1 MGTINYWITSI
12 LQNIFFYVQHKKE
25 THTCLRTT
33 WGCMSKWWQKV
44 HFCMNFPLKS
54 SSWNFWNK
62 KRIHFLGYID
72 IQFLLIKYI
81 FYTCVVLWILKLA
94 MIFVLCMRLPFQI
107 CIMTVL
113 LRICVQMSYC
123 FHLLL
128 CVLIF
133 YNLFP
138 LWRLDV
144 LTPNQNLG

>member
-12 LQNIFFYVQHKKE
+12 LQNIFYVQHKKE
-25 THTCLRTT
+25 THTGLRTT
-33 WGCMSKWWQKV
+33 WGCMSKWWQNV
-44 HFCMNFPLKS
+44 HFCVNFPLKS

-62 KRIHFLGYID
+62 KRIHLPRLFWHSVSVNKIYI
-72 IQFLLIKYI
+72 LLA
-81 FYTCVVLWILKLA
+81 CVILWILKLA
-94 MIFVLCMRLPFQI
+94 MTFVLCMRLPFQI

-133 YNLFP
+133 YNLLP

-144 LTPNQNLG
+144 LNLNQNLG